1 MESATTAAFP
11 RRSLSKESGSGDGH
25 DKGAATDRK
34 GSSLSSLHEQ
44 DVRPSKDDIHKND
57 HWLEL
62 GDGGF
67 DLVKMRRF
75 CWESLFHLAPG
86 CS

>member
-75 CWESLFHLAPG
+75 C
-86 CS
+86 